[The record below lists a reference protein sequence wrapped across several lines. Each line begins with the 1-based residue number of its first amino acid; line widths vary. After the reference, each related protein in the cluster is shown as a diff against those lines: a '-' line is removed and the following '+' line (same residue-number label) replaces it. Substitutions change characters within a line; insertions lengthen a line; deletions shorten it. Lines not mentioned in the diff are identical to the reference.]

1 MNKLIYTPA
10 TSLMDIFF
18 NETSAIEKN
27 YNIIERKN
35 EWIVELIAPGYNK
48 RDFTISVDGK
58 YLKVSVTKEK
68 KEETTDDRYLSKSYV
83 SGSFSKTFILNSDA
97 DFDNI
102 KANYENG
109 ILYITI
115 PKSKSKLNKQIEVM

>member
-10 TSLMDIFF
+10 ASLMDIFF
-18 NETSAIEKN
+18 NETSSIDKN

-35 EWIVELIAPGYNK
+35 EWLVELISPGYNK
-48 RDFTISVDGK
+48 QDFSISVDGK

-68 KEETTDDRYLSKSYV
+68 KEEKTEDRYLTKSYA
-83 SGSFSKTFILNSDA
+83 SGSFSKTFILNNDA

>member
-18 NETSAIEKN
+18 NEASSFEKN

-35 EWIVELIAPGYNK
+35 EWAVELIAPGYNK
-48 RDFTISVDGK
+48 QDFSISIDGK

-68 KEETTDDRYLSKSYV
+68 VEEKKEDKYLTKSYV
-83 SGSFSKTFILNSDA
+83 SGSFSKTFIMNNDA
-97 DFDNI
+97 DLENI

>member
-18 NETSAIEKN
+18 NEASSFEKN

-35 EWIVELIAPGYNK
+35 EWAIELIAPGYNK
-48 RDFTISVDGK
+48 QDFSISIDGK

-68 KEETTDDRYLSKSYV
+68 VEEKIVPNDS
-83 SGSFSKTFILNSDA
+83 
-97 DFDNI
+97 
-102 KANYENG
+102 KAN
-109 ILYITI
+109 
-115 PKSKSKLNKQIEVM
+115 

>member
-18 NETSAIEKN
+18 NETSSFEKN

-35 EWIVELIAPGYNK
+35 EWAVELIAPGYNK
-48 RDFTISVDGK
+48 QDFSISIDGK

-68 KEETTDDRYLSKSYV
+68 VEEKKEDKYLTKSYV
-83 SGSFSKTFILNSDA
+83 SGSFSKTFIMNNDA
-97 DFDNI
+97 DLENI

-109 ILYITI
+109 ILCITI